1 MRASRVLCLAS
12 AAVLAV
18 LAILTILTAFLGART
33 AAGQTFTDTTRVT
46 AVQIPV
52 QVVAGGKP
60 VRGLTAADFV
70 VYEGR
75 RQRPV
80 VGFDA
85 IDLQTLPQG
94 SEVPSAARR
103 YFLMLFDMAFSEPS
117 AIVRAREAAIEML
130 PQLHSS
136 DLVAVAT
143 YRRSTGIDMV
153 IGFTSDRDQ
162 VRVALDS
169 LGLPE
174 MIGRASDPLK
184 LVVVESNPYDFG
196 ETGGADRDGP
206 LGRDPHR
213 IPPPRPPSDDDP
225 NNISTVRTRMS
236 GLMDPMFKA
245 KQEEE
250 AMNRESQKVAVDAL
264 ADSFTELARLMRS
277 VSGRKEVLFF
287 SEGFDSALVQGTTET
302 EEQERVQDE
311 GSEIGAIW
319 RVDSEKRF
327 GSTEAAAD
335 LERMLE
341 ELRRSDCRVSTID
354 LSGLRS
360 VNDLAPSGK
369 RGGRDSLFQ
378 IARDTG
384 GDLYENFNNLS
395 VAVGKMLER
404 TGVTYVLTIQPED
417 LANDGSYH
425 PLKVEL
431 RRGASPKG
439 ARVVHRPGYFSPRP
453 FAERGKA
460 DREMLTSSRLLTGD
474 EPGPVPMSVLATP
487 YPKSGGS
494 GDGGDGLA
502 WVPVLVEA
510 DGPALLA
517 DNGPGELLAEIYI
530 YALDEQGG
538 VRGYV
543 AQALALEL
551 SRVEAGL
558 RSGGLRFLGHL
569 ELPPGRYNLRVL
581 ALNGRTGAYGLRV
594 ARVEVPEMGAG
605 KPVLL
610 QPLFPEPPGRG
621 VVTREAAVDG
631 QEIPFPFTQGPIA
644 YLPASRPILKAG
656 EEAPVALVGYHF
668 PAGDLRIRTAVLTPD
683 GREVASG
690 GLRVLGREDGPDGAD
705 RLRAAF
711 RPSRL
716 APGEYLLRVTMTGE
730 GAERASTAP
739 FTIENNPG
747 GS

>member
-1 MRASRVLCLAS
+1 M
-12 AAVLAV
+12 
-18 LAILTILTAFLGART
+18 T
-33 AAGQTFTDTTRVT
+33 
-46 AVQIPV
+46 
-52 QVVAGGKP
+52 
-60 VRGLTAADFV
+60 GL
-70 VYEGR
+70 
-75 RQRPV
+75 
-80 VGFDA
+80 
-85 IDLQTLPQG
+85 L
-94 SEVPSAARR
+94 
-103 YFLMLFDMAFSEPS
+103 
-117 AIVRAREAAIEML
+117 
-130 PQLHSS
+130 
-136 DLVAVAT
+136 
-143 YRRSTGIDMV
+143 
-153 IGFTSDRDQ
+153 
-162 VRVALDS
+162 
-169 LGLPE
+169 
-174 MIGRASDPLK
+174 
-184 LVVVESNPYDFG
+184 
-196 ETGGADRDGP
+196 
-206 LGRDPHR
+206 
-213 IPPPRPPSDDDP
+213 
-225 NNISTVRTRMS
+225 
-236 GLMDPMFKA
+236 DPMFRA

-264 ADSFTELARLMRS
+264 ADSFAELARLMRS

-302 EEQERVQDE
+302 EEGQRVEVE
-311 GSEIGAIW
+311 GNEIGAIW

-327 GSTEAAAD
+327 GSAEAAAD

-341 ELRRSDCRVSTID
+341 ELRRSDCRVSSID
-354 LSGLRS
+354 VSGLRS
-360 VNDLAPSGK
+360 VNDLAASGS
-369 RGGRDSLFQ
+369 RGGRDTLFQ

-395 VAVGKMLER
+395 AAVGKMLER
-404 TGVTYVLTIQPED
+404 SGVTYVLTIQPED

-431 RRGASPKG
+431 RRGASPRG

-474 EPGPVPMSVLATP
+474 EPGPVPMSVLSTP
-487 YPKSGGS
+487 YPKSAGS
-494 GDGGDGLA
+494 GDGLA

-551 SRVEAGL
+551 ARVEADL

-594 ARVEVPEMGAG
+594 ARIEVPEMGAG

-621 VVTREAAVDG
+621 VVTREAAIDG
-631 QEIPFPFTQGPIA
+631 QEIPFPFTQGSISYMPQ
-644 YLPASRPILKAG
+644 PRPVLKAG
-656 EEAPVALVGYHF
+656 EEAPVALVGYGF
-668 PAGDLRIRTAVLTPD
+668 PEGDLRIRTAVLTPD

-739 FTIENNPG
+739 FSIETNNPG
-747 GS
+747 GP

>member
-1 MRASRVLCLAS
+1 MKASRVLSL
-12 AAVLAV
+12 AAVLSALCV
-18 LAILTILTAFLGART
+18 LS

-52 QVVAGGKP
+52 QVIADGKP

-75 RQRPV
+75 KQRPV

-85 IDLQTLPQG
+85 VDLQTLPQG
-94 SEVPSAARR
+94 AEVPSAARR
-103 YFLMLFDMAFSEPS
+103 YFLMLFDMAFSEPA

-130 PQLHSS
+130 PQLHAS

-143 YRRSTGIDMV
+143 YRRTAGIDMV
-153 IGFTSDRDQ
+153 LGFTSDRDQ
-162 VRVALDS
+162 IRVALDS

-174 MIGRASDPLK
+174 MIDRASDPLK
-184 LVVVESNPYDFG
+184 LIVVETDPYDFG
-196 ETGGADRDGP
+196 ETGGADREGP
-206 LGRDPHR
+206 KEREPRR
-213 IPPPRPPSDDDP
+213 ILPPRPTGNTYTP
-225 NNISTVRTRMS
+225 TVRTRMS
-236 GLMDPMFKA
+236 GLLDPMFRA

-250 AMNRESQKVAVDAL
+250 AMEREGQKDAVDAL
-264 ADSFTELARLMRS
+264 AESFAELARLMRS

-287 SEGFDSALVQGTTET
+287 SEGFDSALVQGTTEW
-302 EEQERVQDE
+302 EEQDRVQDE
-311 GSEIGAIW
+311 GSEVGAIW

-354 LSGLRS
+354 VSGLRN
-360 VNDLAPSGK
+360 VNDTMPSGR

-384 GDLYENFNNLS
+384 GDLYENFNNLNA
-395 VAVGKMLER
+395 AVGKALER
-404 TGVTYVLTIQPED
+404 SGVTYVLTIQPED
-417 LANDGSYH
+417 LASDGAYH
-425 PLKVEL
+425 PLRVEL
-431 RRGASPKG
+431 RRNAATRAKN

-474 EPGPVPMSVLATP
+474 QPGPVPIAVLATP
-487 YPKSGGS
+487 YPK
-494 GDGGDGLA
+494 DGQTA

-517 DNGPGELLAEIYI
+517 DNGPGDLLAEVYI
-530 YALDEQGG
+530 YAFDEQGG

-543 AQALALEL
+543 AQALSLEL
-551 SRVEAGL
+551 ARVETDL
-558 RSGGLRFLGHL
+558 RQGGLRFLGHL
-569 ELPPGRYNLRVL
+569 ELPPGRFDLRVL
-581 ALNGRTGAYGLRV
+581 ALNGRTGAYGLRT
-594 ARVEVPEMGAG
+594 AKVEVPEMGTG

-610 QPLFPEPPGRG
+610 PPLFPEPPGRG
-621 VVTREAAVDG
+621 VVTREATVDG
-631 QEIPFPFTQGPIA
+631 KEVPFPFTQGAIS
-644 YLPASRPILKAG
+644 YLPAPRPVLRSG
-656 EEAPVALVGYHF
+656 EEAPVALVGYHL
-668 PAGDLRIRTAVLTPD
+668 PAGDLQIRTAVLTPD

-690 GLRVLGREDGPDGAD
+690 GLRVLGRDGGPDGSE

-711 RPSRL
+711 RPSAL
-716 APGEYLLRVTMTGE
+716 APGEYLLRITVQGE
-730 GAERASTAP
+730 GAERASSAP
-739 FTIENNPG
+739 FIIGNTPG
-747 GS
+747 GP